1 MSGTQ
6 DIFHSRDS
14 RCKSPYGAVPK
25 GTQVQLTLRPR
36 RAEGVSRCTLTAR
49 YEMDGD
55 RTLTLPME
63 PAPEAPAAA
72 PDQEQEDPKVFFH
85 GKHLLV
91 AEDFEM
97 NLEIL
102 TQLLAMC
109 GAQVTPARNGQEAV
123 EAFQTAPPGTF
134 DAILMDMN
142 MPVLDGCGA
151 AQAIRA
157 LDRPDAAG
165 VRIVAVTANA
175 FAEDAAASARAGMNA
190 HIPKPIDLNL
200 LAKTLRQLAERPS

>member
-1 MSGTQ
+1 
-6 DIFHSRDS
+6 
-14 RCKSPYGAVPK
+14 
-25 GTQVQLTLRPR
+25 
-36 RAEGVSRCTLTAR
+36 
-49 YEMDGD
+49 
-55 RTLTLPME
+55 
-63 PAPEAPAAA
+63 
-72 PDQEQEDPKVFFH
+72 
-85 GKHLLV
+85 
-91 AEDFEM
+91 M

-123 EAFQTAPPGTF
+123 EAFQAAPPGTF

-151 AQAIRA
+151 ARAIRA